1 MPTAYVVMNV
11 NADSEIDVI
20 KSIKEMIKSSSSV
33 KYEIQGVYGVYD
45 LVLKIVTE
53 KIEDLRDLVA
63 KIRRVDKIRSTITM
77 LVIEEQET

>member
-1 MPTAYVVMNV
+1 MNV
-11 NADSEIDVI
+11 NADSEIAVI
-20 KSIKEMIKSSSSV
+20 KSIKEMLKSSSSV

-77 LVIEEQET
+77 LVIEEQEI

>member
-11 NADSEIDVI
+11 NADSEIAVI

-63 KIRRVDKIRSTITM
+63 NIRRVDKIRSTITM

>member
-1 MPTAYVVMNV
+1 MPTAYIVMNV
-11 NADSEIDVI
+11 NADSEIAVI
-20 KSIKEMIKSSSSV
+20 KSIKEMLKSSSSV

-53 KIEDLRDLVA
+53 KIDDLRDLVT

>member
-11 NADSEIDVI
+11 NADSEIAVI
-20 KSIKEMIKSSSSV
+20 KSIKEMLKSSSSV

>member
-20 KSIKEMIKSSSSV
+20 KSIKEMLKSSSSV

>member
-77 LVIEEQET
+77 LVIEEQEI

>member
-11 NADSEIDVI
+11 NADSEIDVN

-45 LVLKIVTE
+45 LVL
-53 KIEDLRDLVA
+53 
-63 KIRRVDKIRSTITM
+63 
-77 LVIEEQET
+77 